1 MQSFDFKKLLPHLLI
16 IVGFAILAA
25 LYNMPQ
31 LDGLVLNQ
39 TDIVHWKGMSHE
51 GKEFHEKTG
60 EQVLWSN
67 SMFGGMPTYTS
78 YVAKSNNYL
87 SIQNDLVL
95 GLFGKPIGF
104 FFIAMLFFY
113 LFTISLNINK
123 WVGAIGAV
131 IYAFSTYNAVIIS
144 AGHETKMWSLAY
156 MPGVIGSLLFLYDRK
171 WWKGILL
178 MIFSLPTMFSNSHY
192 QIVYYTIIIIFFLV
206 IGVFVIAIRKKQVKE
221 FFISSAVALLVAALC
236 IGPSMQGLLST
247 LEYNKATMRGG
258 QSELTFN
265 HDKEKKSGGLDKD
278 YAFGWSNS
286 IGETICLIV
295 PKFYGGSSMEEVG
308 TSSNTY
314 ETLTGI
320 GVPESSA
327 EQFVQNV
334 PLYWGDQQFLL
345 GPVYFGAIVCFLFVL
360 GLMLVR
366 SPHKWWIVAVSVLA
380 IVMSWGKNFPGFN
393 YFLFDTLPGLNKF
406 RIPTMI
412 LIIPEFLFPVL
423 GVWVLNDIIKE
434 KYTAEELW
442 KNTKVALIATAGF
455 CILIGFG
462 SSMFFDFKSVSD
474 AGTMQRYVQMLGG
487 NEQAG
492 RQLMN
497 AIQADRIDIAR
508 NSALMSAFYILL
520 AGGLIWAFSRKKIN
534 GTILLVGIGI
544 IAAID
549 LISVDK
555 GYLNENNFVEAADDA
570 SFFPMRQ
577 VDQQILQDP
586 DPYYR
591 VLDVTRSTFLDA
603 TTSYYHKTIGGQS
616 PAKMEIY
623 QDLIDVHM
631 TGKFNSAVLN
641 MLNTKYIIFQGGPN
655 GQEAVM
661 KNPDACGNAWFVNNI
676 NWANTA
682 DEEILGLNAGSL
694 GDTATIPNAFQ
705 PLSTAVVRNTF
716 KKDLEGYTFGKD
728 SAAFVRLSKYG
739 LNTISFTSSNAQNGF
754 AVFSDIYYPYGWKAY
769 IDGKETPIIRANY
782 VLRALKIP
790 AGQHE
795 IKFEFHPSSF
805 YTGDNIALIT
815 SFILFGLI
823 IISLVMLMKKN
834 KKEAGNA

>member
-16 IVGFAILAA
+16 IVGFAVLAII
-25 LYNMPQ
+25 YNMPQ

-39 TDIVHWKGMSHE
+39 TDIVHWKGMSQE
-51 GKEFHEKTG
+51 AKSYHEKTG

-78 YVAKSNNYL
+78 YIPKSNSYVGVQ
-87 SIQNDLVL
+87 SDFVA

-113 LFTISLNINK
+113 LFTTTLNINR
-123 WVGAIGAV
+123 WVGVIGAV
-131 IYAFSTYNAVIIS
+131 AYAFSTYNAVIIS
-144 AGHETKMWSLAY
+144 AGHDTKMWSLAY
-156 MPGVIGSLLFLYDRK
+156 LPGVIGSLLLLYDRK

-178 MIFSLPTMFSNSHY
+178 MFFSLPVMFSNAHY
-192 QIVYYTIIIIFFLV
+192 QIIYYTIFIILFLV
-206 IGVFVIAIRKKQVKE
+206 VTLFIIAIQKKQVKE
-221 FFISSAVALLVAALC
+221 FFISSAVALVLGALC
-236 IGPSMQGLLST
+236 VGPSMQGLLST
-247 LEYNKATMRGG
+247 MEYNKATMRGG
-258 QSELTFN
+258 QSELTLN

-286 IGETICLIV
+286 IGETFCLII
-295 PKFYGGSSMEEVG
+295 PKLYGGSSVEGVG

-314 ETLTGI
+314 ETLTSI

-327 EQFVQNV
+327 EQFVENI

-345 GPVYFGAIVCFLFVL
+345 GPVYFGAVVCFLFVL
-360 GLMLVR
+360 GMMLIR
-366 SPHKWWIVAVSVLA
+366 SPHKWWILAVSVLA
-380 IVMSWGKNFPGFN
+380 IIMSWGRHFPEFN

-412 LIIPEFLFPVL
+412 LIIPQFLFPVI

-434 KYTAEELW
+434 RYSTEELW
-442 KNTKVALIATAGF
+442 KKTKLALIATAGL
-455 CILIGFG
+455 CLVIGLAG
-462 SSMFFDFKSVSD
+462 SAVFDFKSPND
-474 AGTMQRYVQMLGG
+474 AGALQRYSQMLG

-497 AIQADRIDIAR
+497 AIQADRADVAR
-508 NSALMSAFYILL
+508 NSALLSAFYILV
-520 AGGLIWAFSRKKIN
+520 AGGLIWAYSRKKVN
-534 GTILLVGIGI
+534 GTIMLAGIGL

-555 GYLNENNFVEAADDA
+555 DYLNENNFVEAVDDA

-591 VLDVTRSTFLDA
+591 VLDVTRSVFLDA
-603 TTSYYHKTIGGQS
+603 TSSYYHKTIGGQS

-631 TGKFNSAVLN
+631 SGKFNAAVLN
-641 MLNTKYIIFQGGPN
+641 MLNTKYIIFQGGAN

-661 KNPDACGNAWFVNNI
+661 KNPDACGNAWFVNEVK
-676 NWANTA
+676 WANTA
-682 DEEILGLNAGSL
+682 DEEILSLNAGSL
-694 GDTATIPNAFQ
+694 GDTATVPGAFN
-705 PLSTAVVRNTF
+705 PRTTAVVRTTF
-716 KKDLEGYTFGKD
+716 RKDLEGYNFGKD
-728 SAAFVRLSKYG
+728 SAASVKLSKYG
-739 LNTISFTSSNAQNGF
+739 LNEISFISNNSQNGL

-790 AGQHE
+790 AGSHE
-795 IKFEFHPSSF
+795 IKFEFHPKSF
-805 YTGDNIALIT
+805 YTGDSIALIA
-815 SFILFGLI
+815 SCILIVLALVSLI
-823 IISLVMLMKKN
+823 MLLRKK
-834 KKEAGNA
+834 KAETKDA